1 MIKIRLHGTPDEII
15 KAQKWLKLKNQE
27 LEVHIEILS
36 TSNGYP
42 DRNSKY
48 CRQLDIIINEEA
60 TYNLTIVDITEAI
73 RQSIKE
79 NEDYD

>member
-15 KAQKWLKLKNQE
+15 KTQKWLKNQE
-27 LEVHIEILS
+27 LEGNIDILS

-48 CRQLDIIINEEA
+48 CRQYLDIIIKEEA

>member
-1 MIKIRLHGTPDEII
+1 MIKIRLHGTPEEII
-15 KAQKWLKLKNQE
+15 KTQKWLKNQE
-27 LEVHIEILS
+27 LEGNIEILS

-48 CRQLDIIINEEA
+48 CRQYLDIIINEEA